1 MATGYSSVPSQ
12 LSHGGCDDDG
22 RRLTYSPPGSRTLRE
37 RDHDSP
43 QHAVHDTC
51 DGVQSDSRAALSRQC
66 GANIFGGE
74 ADVETEGGLAAVS
87 WRAGVTILD
96 TRQQCEVDAACAPS
110 MTATSS
116 SFM

>member
-37 RDHDSP
+37 GDHDSP

-51 DGVQSDSRAALSRQC
+51 DGVQSDNQAALSRQC
-66 GANIFGGE
+66 GVSNFGE
-74 ADVETEGGLAAVS
+74 TDVGTGRGLAAVS
-87 WRAGVTILD
+87 WRAGVTI
-96 TRQQCEVDAACAPS
+96 
-110 MTATSS
+110 
-116 SFM
+116 FMYQAQ